1 MNEPQDAPAPGFDPE
16 QPLIG
21 HEMLTSALARSM
33 AGGRVAHGW
42 LLTGPAGSG
51 KGLMARLA
59 AAWMLAEDRN
69 ANAGLDLGGE
79 TGFALDRDDPGTGLV
94 MRSVHPDLMIVEP
107 DSEDNKSGQIKLAQI
122 RKLLSFMG
130 RKPARDGWRVAVIDS
145 MDDVNRNGANALLKL
160 LEEPPAKTILFLTA
174 SRPGRL
180 PPTIRSRCRVV
191 RIVAPDST
199 ACSQI
204 LDDRLAS
211 GGMPHTELAR
221 LADGAPGRA
230 LKLAESGAAD
240 CYMAVCSLLAA
251 PTLDQPALSAMCTK
265 WGKGGSDGATLRD
278 GAIWL
283 IARLLR
289 LCALHANT
297 GTLAE
302 ACAFEANAIKQISVS
317 RDAAAW
323 ATAHAAF
330 LGAARQADGLYLDF
344 AHFLLRELTNF
355 HRKTLP

>member
-1 MNEPQDAPAPGFDPE
+1 MNEPQEAQAPGFDTE

-21 HEMLTSALARSM
+21 HEMLTAALAQSM
-33 AGGRVAHGW
+33 SGGRVAHGW
-42 LLTGPAGSG
+42 LLTGPAGTG

-59 AAWMLAEDRN
+59 AAWMLAEQRD
-69 ANAGLDLGGE
+69 AHAGRELGGE
-79 TGFALDRDDPGTGLV
+79 AGFALDRDDPGTGLV

-107 DSEDNKSGQIKLAQI
+107 DIEDNKSGQIKLAQI

-130 RKPARDGWRVAVIDS
+130 RKPARDGWRVAIIDS

-180 PPTIRSRCRVV
+180 PSTIRSRCRVV
-191 RIVAPDST
+191 RITAPDSH
-199 ACSQI
+199 ACGQI
-204 LDDRLAS
+204 LHDRLAA
-211 GGMPHTELAR
+211 GGMPHDDLAR

-230 LKLAESGAAD
+230 LQLAGSGAAD
-240 CYMAVCSLLAA
+240 CYMAVCSLLAT
-251 PTLDQPALSAMCTK
+251 PTPDQSALSAVCAK
-265 WGKGGSDGATLRD
+265 WGKGGSDGAAVRD

-297 GTLAE
+297 GSLADC
-302 ACAFEANAIKQISVS
+302 CAFEANAIQQISKL
-317 RDAAAW
+317 RDAPTW
-323 ATAHAAF
+323 ATTHAEF
-330 LGAARQADGLYLDF
+330 LDAARQADGLYLDF
-344 AHFLLRELTNF
+344 AHFLLRELTNLY
-355 HRKTLP
+355 RKTLP